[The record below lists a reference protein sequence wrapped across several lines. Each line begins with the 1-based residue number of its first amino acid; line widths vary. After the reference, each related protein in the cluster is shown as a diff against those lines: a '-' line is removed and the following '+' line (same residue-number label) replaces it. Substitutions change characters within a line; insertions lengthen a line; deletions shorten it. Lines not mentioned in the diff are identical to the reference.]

1 MDRFKPGDLIW
12 FEDDSGD
19 ILGRV
24 VEDNGE
30 RTVKVVLIDCEP
42 AASSW
47 LRMSMHRASR
57 EGVLDEIQE
66 MERKIKVMKEW
77 LA

>member
-57 EGVLDEIQE
+57 EDVLDEIQE